1 MNKFN
6 ERFRILKDESGLSS
20 KELSQELDIAP
31 STLSYYLKDREPN
44 YDMLIKIADYFDVTI
59 DWLVGMTDSRSS
71 IYSALDEE
79 IANTIIKN
87 EYKDI
92 SKDDITPLSTY
103 KQDYL
108 RTQEKLIELLSFYY
122 IVLHKLEELQEL
134 HPEYDYSSMNDS
146 LTYNFIESLEYQL
159 DILDMAQY
167 AILASTPAMLFEFYF
182 NSLLKIDLSSNCYKM
197 VLANIIKIANSNFDG
212 NNDQKSVITDFISQI
227 ENYGHNC
234 ISDIELS
241 TYLNKIGI

>member
-1 MNKFN
+1 MK
-6 ERFRILKDESGLSS
+6 G
-20 KELSQELDIAP
+20 
-31 STLSYYLKDREPN
+31 REPSYDILISIAN
-44 YDMLIKIADYFDVTI
+44 YFNVTT
-59 DWLVGMTDSRSS
+59 DWLIGRTDARSS
-71 IYSALDEE
+71 VYAALDEE
-79 IANTIIKN
+79 IVNTIVKN
-87 EYKDI
+87 EYKDV

-197 VLANIIKIANSNFDG
+197 VLADIIKLGIANFDG
-212 NNDQKSVITDFISQI
+212 NSEQLSVIANFVKQI
-227 ENYGHNC
+227 EKYGQNC

-241 TYLNKIGI
+241 SYLSKIGI